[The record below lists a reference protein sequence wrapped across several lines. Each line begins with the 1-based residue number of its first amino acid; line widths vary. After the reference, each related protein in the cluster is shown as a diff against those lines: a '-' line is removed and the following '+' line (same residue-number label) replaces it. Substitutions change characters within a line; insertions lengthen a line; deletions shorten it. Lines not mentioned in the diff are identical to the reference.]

1 MRLSTKVG
9 NDFWISM
16 GPLGWFIF
24 FFIWRPI
31 WLAIC
36 IVIWILI
43 LIYKLFAWCGRGL
56 VNLIRGYKQMG

>member
-1 MRLSTKVG
+1 MRLGTKIG

-16 GPLGWFIF
+16 GPVGWLIY

-43 LIYKLFAWCGRGL
+43 LVYKGITWCVRGT
-56 VNLIRGYKQMG
+56 VNLIRGH